1 MRYTLV
7 FMLTLVLVSGF
18 IAYFGDILG
27 RRMGKRRLTLFGL
40 RPRHTAIVTTTITGM
55 LIAVL
60 TMALMIAVSENL
72 RQVLVRGE
80 RMARETRRLEST
92 NFSLRAEASELR
104 KQRNNLHL
112 LKDRAERELRDAR
125 AARDQARAARDLALG
140 RIAELSGNI
149 RKATNEL
156 DRLRRKGAL
165 SARLLAGLES
175 QLGKRQQELAS
186 AKLELAER
194 QKDLKEKEKELKNA
208 EEILYPIQ
216 REIDQ
221 KTARIAELNR
231 EIEEQ
236 ARAAALRERQRD
248 YAVWMFREGDIRFR
262 QGEELARRVIN
273 PEPREKIISD
283 LLDVLQEASDYA
295 REGGAAEGRN
305 GRAVRLITVDTARR
319 LIEDDED
326 KCLGRWADEIYRKR
340 ESVVV
345 LVLAAANIVGGEQA
359 IVEFRP
365 YTNRLTFIKNA
376 VIAKAAKPID
386 GRMSEG
392 RILIEVVKFLQA
404 DVRRAAAEARII
416 PVANEEPQIK
426 DEQLDELLDL
436 VERIRQ
442 SDGPVQLVARA
453 ERDIWTA
460 GPLDLRSMNLIISP
474 IRTGEKPGGDAVSK
488 GG

>member
-1 MRYTLV
+1 
-7 FMLTLVLVSGF
+7 
-18 IAYFGDILG
+18 
-27 RRMGKRRLTLFGL
+27 
-40 RPRHTAIVTTTITGM
+40 
-55 LIAVL
+55 
-60 TMALMIAVSENL
+60 
-72 RQVLVRGE
+72 
-80 RMARETRRLEST
+80 
-92 NFSLRAEASELR
+92 
-104 KQRNNLHL
+104 
-112 LKDRAERELRDAR
+112 
-125 AARDQARAARDLALG
+125 
-140 RIAELSGNI
+140 
-149 RKATNEL
+149 
-156 DRLRRKGAL
+156 
-165 SARLLAGLES
+165 
-175 QLGKRQQELAS
+175 
-186 AKLELAER
+186 
-194 QKDLKEKEKELKNA
+194 
-208 EEILYPIQ
+208 
-216 REIDQ
+216 
-221 KTARIAELNR
+221 
-231 EIEEQ
+231 
-236 ARAAALRERQRD
+236 
-248 YAVWMFREGDIRFR
+248 
-262 QGEELARRVIN
+262 
-273 PEPREKIISD
+273 
-283 LLDVLQEASDYA
+283 
-295 REGGAAEGRN
+295 
-305 GRAVRLITVDTARR
+305 VRLITVDTARR